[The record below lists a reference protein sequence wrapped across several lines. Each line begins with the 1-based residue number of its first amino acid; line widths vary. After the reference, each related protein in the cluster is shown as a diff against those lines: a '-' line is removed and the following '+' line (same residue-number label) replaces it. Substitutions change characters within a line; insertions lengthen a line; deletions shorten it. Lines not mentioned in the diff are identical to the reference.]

1 MKIAAFLVSF
11 LFLFL
16 LKGHAQKPIV
26 LLDYYYNNE
35 YKTNQEGSSY
45 QYHYIW
51 EDTTMNG
58 YSIWG
63 EIFKNKGANLEKLT
77 TTPNKQNLSK
87 AAIYI
92 IVDPDTQK
100 ESPVPHFMQMEEVK
114 IISEWVYNGGI
125 LVLLAND
132 SANAELPH
140 FNSLANKFGIH
151 FTNKTRNAVIK
162 DISVGTILIPKGNAI
177 FKKAKQLYL
186 KGISTIQINH
196 PALPCIQND
205 GDIIMAMSKY
215 GKGSVFAV
223 GDPWIYNEYIVNIRL
238 SPSYQ
243 NEQAANELTEWL
255 LKQIPKNKLKFQQ

>member
-1 MKIAAFLVSF
+1 MKITSFLVPF
-11 LFLFL
+11 LFLFI

-35 YKTNQEGSSY
+35 YKINQDGSSSR
-45 QYHYIW
+45 YHYIW

-77 TTPNKQNLSK
+77 IAPNKQNLSK

-92 IVDPDTQK
+92 IADPDTQK
-100 ESPVPHFMQMEEVK
+100 ESPHPNFLQMEEVK
-114 IISEWVYNGGI
+114 IISEWVYNGGV

-162 DISVGTILIPKGNAI
+162 DISVGTILIPKGNRI

-196 PALPCIQND
+196 PALPCLQND
-205 GDIIMAMSKY
+205 GDVIMAMSKY

-223 GDPWIYNEYIVNIRL
+223 GDPWIYNEYINNDRL
-238 SPSYQ
+238 SPLYQ
-243 NEQAANELTEWL
+243 NEQAAKELTDWL
-255 LKQIPKNKLKFQQ
+255 LKQIPKNK

>member
-1 MKIAAFLVSF
+1 MKITSF
-11 LFLFL
+11 LGIFLSL
-16 LKGHAQKPIV
+16 LILNGNAQKPIV

-35 YKTNQEGSSY
+35 YKKNQEGSSY
-45 QYHYIW
+45 RYHYIW

-77 TTPNKQNLSK
+77 TAPNKQNLSK

-100 ESPVPHFMQMEEVK
+100 ESPVPHFMQVEEVN

-132 SANAELPH
+132 SANAELTH
-140 FNSLANKFGIH
+140 FNTLANKFGIH
-151 FTNKTRNAVIK
+151 FTNKVRNAVIK
-162 DISVGTILIPKGNAI
+162 DISVGTIMIPSGNPI
-177 FKKAKQLYL
+177 FKKARQLYL
-186 KGISTIQINH
+186 KGICTLKINQ
-196 PALPCIQND
+196 PALPCLQND

-223 GDPWIYNEYIVNIRL
+223 GDPWIYNEYINNDRL
-238 SPSYQ
+238 SPLYQ
-243 NEQAANELTEWL
+243 NEQAAKELTDWL
-255 LKQIPKNKLKFQQ
+255 LKQIPKNK